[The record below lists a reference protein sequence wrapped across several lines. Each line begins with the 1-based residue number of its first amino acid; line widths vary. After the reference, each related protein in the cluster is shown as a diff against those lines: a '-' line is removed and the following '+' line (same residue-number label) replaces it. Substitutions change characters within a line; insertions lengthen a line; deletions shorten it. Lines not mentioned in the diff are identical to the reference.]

1 MVRGWGAG
9 VSYLGELRNN
19 IRPLAAASIGS
30 GSGLLVAA
38 YTTTVF
44 APYVIAQFHW
54 QKAQFSLVGLA
65 IFLTVP
71 IMPLVG
77 RLTDRFGVRP
87 MALAGALLLPLAFL
101 GYSFQ
106 NGSFGV
112 FWLLCAAVLIGGSP
126 TTPAVWCR
134 LIAENFDRAR
144 GLALFIVTGTPAL
157 FGVFLPRLLVG
168 LNDTYGW
175 RWGYRALALFFFV
188 GGLIAFVLAP
198 KHEPGL
204 DRESAI
210 VAPEAKEKGVW
221 REIVRSRTF
230 WVITSGMML
239 CLLAT
244 QLHAAQMMLMLEG
257 AGLTRF
263 AAADAVSAFAI
274 GAIIGRAACGLA
286 LDRFSPPLVACAA
299 MILPALGYVLL
310 ASYPGAVSLLTF
322 ATLLIGL
329 AYGSEGDL
337 PSYLV
342 SRYFPVERFST
353 AMSLVYCGIL
363 FASAGGSLI
372 LATILKQT
380 GSFTPFL
387 WLVSGTVLAGSLLFL
402 LLPRGPRHAPADIPL
417 SQPAA

>member
-1 MVRGWGAG
+1 
-9 VSYLGELRNN
+9 VSYLGELRSN

-30 GSGLLVAA
+30 ASGLLVAA

-44 APYVIAQFHW
+44 APYVMGEFHW
-54 QKAQFSLVGLA
+54 PKAQFSLIGLA

-71 IMPLVG
+71 IMPIVG

-87 MALAGALLLPLAFL
+87 MALSGAVLLPLAFL

-106 NGSFGV
+106 NGSFAM
-112 FWLLCAAVLIGGSP
+112 FWLLCAAVLVGGSA

-134 LIAENFDRAR
+134 LVAENFDRAR
-144 GLALFIVTGTPAL
+144 GLALFIVTGLPAVI
-157 FGVFLPRLLVG
+157 GIFLPRLLVM

-175 RWGYRALALFFFV
+175 RWGYRAVALYFFV
-188 GGLIAFVLAP
+188 GGLVALVLAP

-204 DRESAI
+204 DA
-210 VAPEAKEKGVW
+210 VPAAAVPEVKEKGVW

-230 WVITSGMML
+230 WIITIAMML
-239 CLLAT
+239 CLIAT

-257 AGLTRF
+257 AGLDRF
-263 AAADAVSAFAI
+263 AAADAVSAFAV
-274 GAIIGRAACGLA
+274 GAIIGRAGCGLA
-286 LDRFSPPLVACAA
+286 LDRFSPPIVACVA
-299 MILPALGYVLL
+299 MILPVAGYVML
-310 ASYPGAVSLLTF
+310 ASCPGAVLLLTF
-322 ATLLIGL
+322 ATLLMGL

-372 LATILKQT
+372 LAAILRQT

-387 WLVSGTVLAGSLLFL
+387 WLVSGTVLTGSLLFL
-402 LLPRGPRHAPADIPL
+402 LLPRGLHRMADLPL
-417 SQPAA
+417 SQPAE